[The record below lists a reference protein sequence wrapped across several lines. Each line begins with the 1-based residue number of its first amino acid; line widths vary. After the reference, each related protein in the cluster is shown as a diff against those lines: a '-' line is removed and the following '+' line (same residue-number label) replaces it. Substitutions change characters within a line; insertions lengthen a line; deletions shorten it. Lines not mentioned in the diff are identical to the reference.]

1 MLPLI
6 ALQVENCAV
15 TISSSD
21 FGAVSKKEQEQK
33 QEQEQEQERAA
44 PAAVEEF
51 PALGSAAAP
60 KKNKNTKTKDAS
72 PAAASPPRAPAAH
85 AAATYSQVTVLL
97 DASGWTLKMASLDA
111 LRWRVMCGV

>member
-21 FGAVSKKEQEQK
+21 FGAVSKKEQEQ
-33 QEQEQEQERAA
+33 EQEQEQDRAA

-51 PALGSAAAP
+51 PALGSAAAA
-60 KKNKNTKTKDAS
+60 KKNKNTKAKDAS
-72 PAAASPPRAPAAH
+72 PAAASPPRAAAAH

-111 LRWRVMCGV
+111 LR